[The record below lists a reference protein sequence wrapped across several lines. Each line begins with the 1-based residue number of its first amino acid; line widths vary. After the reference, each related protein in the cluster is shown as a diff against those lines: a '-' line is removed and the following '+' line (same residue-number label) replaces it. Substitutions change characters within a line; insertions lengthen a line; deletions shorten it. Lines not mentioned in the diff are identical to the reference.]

1 MLESWETYKGKL
13 QTGHG
18 TSPRGKGVLQL
29 ARVEGV
35 GDLTKREFCHQAQT
49 CRVWSLP
56 AWC

>member
-56 AWC
+56 A